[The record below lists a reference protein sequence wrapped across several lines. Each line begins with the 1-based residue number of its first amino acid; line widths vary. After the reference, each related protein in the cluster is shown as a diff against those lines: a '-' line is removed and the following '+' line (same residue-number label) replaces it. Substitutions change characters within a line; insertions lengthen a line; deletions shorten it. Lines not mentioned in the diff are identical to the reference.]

1 MSEFY
6 VVMDA
11 LFEPELVTEAK
22 TASNVSVSLSE
33 FLVGTRAEFIQ
44 TWNMVSKGQKSTRA
58 GKPAGLRLF
67 FSCDGMSSESIT
79 KLIEKLSSFSDSSV
93 VEVTVSFAE
102 SPPIPLD
109 RSRKLRLPFFGK
121 VGLYIEYT
129 NALGV
134 TDSSRI
140 KQALGDQA
148 VETKN
153 GLNPIGEGKKSSSG
167 RFSEEFR
174 SLFSNPYFFLGS
186 TIRIEDE
193 NGIQPIADALS
204 GKSHNAMYML
214 NYDLQNH
221 IESLSS
227 ESEGNWW
234 SRLDSESLDM
244 NPTMRVI
251 TQDNFQSKYD
261 PATYHHHETSDKR
274 VDKVFE
280 TEDMQ
285 TGDTELNATVKD
297 ELEYIFRRLR
307 REKRPQ
313 LAITGDE
320 HGLVPGLE
328 VSLVAK
334 HVVGPWLLEEMYNA
348 LAYFVMTAKPRF
360 WRNGESRIFFFHSI
374 EDIDLEQIIGE

>member
-1 MSEFY
+1 M
-6 VVMDA
+6 
-11 LFEPELVTEAK
+11 
-22 TASNVSVSLSE
+22 
-33 FLVGTRAEFIQ
+33 
-44 TWNMVSKGQKSTRA
+44 
-58 GKPAGLRLF
+58 
-67 FSCDGMSSESIT
+67 
-79 KLIEKLSSFSDSSV
+79 
-93 VEVTVSFAE
+93 
-102 SPPIPLD
+102 
-109 RSRKLRLPFFGK
+109 
-121 VGLYIEYT
+121 GLYIEYT

-234 SRLDSESLDM
+234 DRLDSESLEM

-251 TQDNFQSKYD
+251 TQDNFQNKYD
-261 PATYHHHETSDKR
+261 PATYHHHEPSDKR

-297 ELEYIFRRLR
+297 DLEYIFRRLR
-307 REKRPQ
+307 ERSAHSWQ
-313 LAITGDE
+313 
-320 HGLVPGLE
+320 
-328 VSLVAK
+328 
-334 HVVGPWLLEEMYNA
+334 LLEMN
-348 LAYFVMTAKPRF
+348 T
-360 WRNGESRIFFFHSI
+360 
-374 EDIDLEQIIGE
+374 D